1 MGAKSMVVL
10 FDESGTPAI
19 SNDQRTDWFL
29 GVGVAY
35 EQSDEEVIFSKCE
48 SDFPVLSQREQGF
61 PMWSLL
67 PVSVVKLSELWRHQ

>member
-1 MGAKSMVVL
+1 MAAKNMVVL

-35 EQSDEEVIFSKCE
+35 EQSDEEGI
-48 SDFPVLSQREQGF
+48 
-61 PMWSLL
+61 LL
-67 PVSVVKLSELWRHQ
+67 WFNRSGHRDKRGKMGRGGID